1 MKQFRIYLYVHHK
14 DGCQRPDRR
23 NMSFCQE
30 KFLCHFQLLEDD
42 DGANCERSDKLLAE
56 LRKQVN
62 ICDLDGTFFFCIFC
76 CMDWKEAARKGF
88 GCKAALESMGLFKT
102 LRLE

>member
-1 MKQFRIYLYVHHK
+1 MHHK

>member
-1 MKQFRIYLYVHHK
+1 
-14 DGCQRPDRR
+14 
-23 NMSFCQE
+23 MSFCQE

-62 ICDLDGTFFFCIFC
+62 ICDLDGTFFFLYFLLHGLEGSCT
-76 CMDWKEAARKGF
+76 KG
-88 GCKAALESMGLFKT
+88 LWM
-102 LRLE
+102 

>member
-1 MKQFRIYLYVHHK
+1 
-14 DGCQRPDRR
+14 
-23 NMSFCQE
+23 MSFCQE

-88 GCKAALESMGLFKT
+88 GCKAAPESMGLFKT
-102 LRLE
+102 PKAGVEVVLSTIRKISMNLR

>member
-1 MKQFRIYLYVHHK
+1 MHHK

-42 DGANCERSDKLLAE
+42 DGTNCEQSDKLLAE

-62 ICDLDGTFFFCIFC
+62 ICDLDGTFFFFVFS
-76 CMDWKEAARKGF
+76 AAWIGRKLHER
-88 GCKAALESMGLFKT
+88 ALDVKLLQSQWDFLRL